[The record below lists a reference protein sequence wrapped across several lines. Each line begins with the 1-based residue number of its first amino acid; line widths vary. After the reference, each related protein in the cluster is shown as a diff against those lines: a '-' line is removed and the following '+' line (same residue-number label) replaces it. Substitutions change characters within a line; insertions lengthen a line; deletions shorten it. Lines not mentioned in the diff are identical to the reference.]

1 MKSQGYDV
9 VIVGAGPAG
18 MFAAYELV
26 KKRKNLKI
34 LIIDEGLEVED
45 RACPM
50 IQKGVCV
57 NCKPCHIMCGVGG
70 SGTFSDGTLNLRP
83 DIGGNL
89 SEITKDREVAW
100 NLVEEVDNIFLKF
113 GAPKKIYGLSKK
125 VGELKRKAASVGIK
139 FVEIKQ
145 RHIGTDNA
153 PKVIKRFY
161 DYLKEKGVK
170 FLLKTKI
177 EGLIIKEDKK
187 KCYGVITKEN
197 KEIKGKFTVLAPGRV
212 GASWVNSL
220 VKNYNI
226 NAKFMPIDVGVRV
239 EVPSIIMD
247 SVVRVSRD
255 PKFHIRTKRY
265 DDFVRTFCLNH
276 KGFVVKEN
284 YNGMIGVNGH
294 SMINQFSE
302 NTNFAFLVRI
312 SLTKPVENTI
322 KYGRSIAKLATTIG
336 GGKPILQRIGD
347 LRRGRRSHPESIE
360 KNSIQPTLKEFTPGD
375 ISMALPHRIVMDI
388 IEGLEKLNE
397 VIPGVAADATLLYAP
412 EIKFYAT
419 QVEVG
424 KNLETSVKNLFAAG
438 DGVGLSRDVVNASA
452 TGILAARGILEKG

>member
-1 MKSQGYDV
+1 MKSQKEYDV
-9 VIVGAGPAG
+9 IIIGAGPAG
-18 MFAAYELV
+18 MFAAYELIN
-26 KKRKNLKI
+26 KRKNLKI
-34 LIIDEGLEVED
+34 LIIDEGLEVEK
-45 RACPM
+45 RYCPM
-50 IQKGVCV
+50 IETGKCID
-57 NCKPCHIMCGVGG
+57 CKPCHIMSGVGG

-89 SEITKDREVAW
+89 VEITKDEEVAW
-100 NLVEEVDNIFLKF
+100 SLIDEVDKTFLKF
-113 GAPKKIYGLSKK
+113 GAPKKIYGLNKK
-125 VGELKRKAASVGIK
+125 VDELKRKAASVGVK

-153 PKVIKRFY
+153 PKVIKKFY
-161 DYLKEKGVK
+161 EHLRRKGVE

-177 EGLIIKEDKK
+177 DALIIKEDKK
-187 KCYGVITKEN
+187 CSGVITKEN
-197 KEIKGKFTVLAPGRV
+197 RRIKGKFTLIAPGRV

-220 VKNYNI
+220 VKKYDI
-226 NAKFMPIDVGVRV
+226 DAEFMPIDVGVRV

-247 SVVRVSRD
+247 SVVGISRD

-265 DDFVRTFCLNH
+265 DDFVRTFCTNH

-294 SMINQFSE
+294 SMINQFSK

-312 SLTKPVENTI
+312 SLTKPLENTI

-397 VIPGVAADATLLYAP
+397 VIPGVAADSTLLYTP

-419 QVEVG
+419 QLDVG
-424 KNLETSVKNLFAAG
+424 KNLESSIKNLFAAG

-452 TGILAARGILEKG
+452 TGILAGRGILNEL